1 MDDKKNIEVVSG
13 DGSNLD
19 ISPVYEH
26 LNESTPKS
34 SDEKPKNIVIPQEK
48 PKKEE
53 KENQENNEDADLI
66 INKLGIGLN
75 YSYYNHDLYNL
86 DYIS

>member
-53 KENQENNEDADLI
+53 KKDNEKNEDPFITSA
-66 INKLGIGLN
+66 
-75 YSYYNHDLYNL
+75 YSKIY
-86 DYIS
+86 

>member
-53 KENQENNEDADLI
+53 KKKEKENQENNEDAEKKE
-66 INKLGIGLN
+66 N
-75 YSYYNHDLYNL
+75 
-86 DYIS
+86 

>member
-53 KENQENNEDADLI
+53 KKENQENNEDEEKKE
-66 INKLGIGLN
+66 N
-75 YSYYNHDLYNL
+75 
-86 DYIS
+86 

>member
-48 PKKEE
+48 PKKKEKKDE
-53 KENQENNEDADLI
+53 KENQENNKDAEKKED
-66 INKLGIGLN
+66 
-75 YSYYNHDLYNL
+75 
-86 DYIS
+86 

>member
-53 KENQENNEDADLI
+53 KKEEKENQENNEDTEKKE
-66 INKLGIGLN
+66 N
-75 YSYYNHDLYNL
+75 
-86 DYIS
+86 

>member
-48 PKKEE
+48 PKKQEKKEE
-53 KENQENNEDADLI
+53 KENQENNEDDE
-66 INKLGIGLN
+66 NN
-75 YSYYNHDLYNL
+75 DC
-86 DYIS
+86 

>member
-34 SDEKPKNIVIPQEK
+34 SDEKPKNIVIQQEK
-48 PKKEE
+48 TKKEEKKEE
-53 KENQENNEDADLI
+53 KENQENNEDTEKKE
-66 INKLGIGLN
+66 N
-75 YSYYNHDLYNL
+75 
-86 DYIS
+86 

>member
-53 KENQENNEDADLI
+53 KKDNEKNEDTEK
-66 INKLGIGLN
+66 NEN
-75 YSYYNHDLYNL
+75 
-86 DYIS
+86 

>member
-1 MDDKKNIEVVSG
+1 MDEKKNIEVVSG

-53 KENQENNEDADLI
+53 KKEEKENKENNEDTEKKE
-66 INKLGIGLN
+66 N
-75 YSYYNHDLYNL
+75 
-86 DYIS
+86 